1 MEPVFPRAHFACDMK
16 CVAYLLT
23 ALVVMWAASGHAQ
36 TIFPISENDV
46 DVSGTV
52 LMCPKSD
59 IYAPSR
65 GSTYAPCSG
74 AGTLT
79 HSVKVG
85 GTPKLFAQVI
95 TPYREGYEQHHR
107 RHVHHRVPYRAGYEQ
122 RHHRHICHRVAV
134 TWQSGSS

>member
-1 MEPVFPRAHFACDMK
+1 MEPVFRERILHDMK

-95 TPYREGYEQHHR
+95 TPYREDTSS
-107 RHVHHRVPYRAGYEQ
+107 
-122 RHHRHICHRVAV
+122 IIIV
-134 TWQSGSS
+134 TSIIVCRTARDTSSVIIVTSIIVLQ

>member
-1 MEPVFPRAHFACDMK
+1 MEPVFRERILHDMK

-52 LMCPKSD
+52 LMCPKSN

-65 GSTYAPCSG
+65 GSTYAPCAG
-74 AGTLT
+74 AGTLP

-95 TPYREGYEQHHR
+95 TPYREDTSS
-107 RHVHHRVPYRAGYEQ
+107 
-122 RHHRHICHRVAV
+122 IIIV
-134 TWQSGSS
+134 TSIIVCRTARDTSSVTIVTSVIVLQ